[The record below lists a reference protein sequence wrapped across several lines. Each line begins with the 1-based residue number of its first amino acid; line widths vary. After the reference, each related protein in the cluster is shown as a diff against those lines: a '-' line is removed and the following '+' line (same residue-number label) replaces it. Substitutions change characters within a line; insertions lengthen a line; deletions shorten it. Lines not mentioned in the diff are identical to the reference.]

1 MLRRFGVEIEVNSFD
16 MRNRP
21 IGHEIG
27 RLPSGMHEVANIVQ
41 SATRERVYVQKW
53 GSNHNND
60 TWILK
65 PDSSCGM
72 EICTPVCKGMAGV
85 RSICAV
91 VDALSR
97 DGRVSADDRCS
108 LHVHVDVHD
117 LSSDQIASI
126 IAWWIKCEYAISAIV
141 PIGRRRN
148 RYCQFI
154 STSDIVM
161 DMEDPMLESR
171 DLISMV
177 GEHKYLSM
185 NTYHLCNR
193 KRQTIEF
200 RFMDSSACLNYHD
213 AKNYLK
219 LVMLFVGAAI
229 DHGLPPSYK
238 QGEKMTGYAWLDGT
252 DVADMLGLFDVP
264 ISDGMSELSS
274 WMKGRISGC
283 ENREEN
289 GVFGLFFSK
298 SAGWDDFV
306 YANQSYVEQSFS
318 FSKDKF
324 AF

>member
-1 MLRRFGVEIEVNSFD
+1 
-16 MRNRP
+16 
-21 IGHEIG
+21 
-27 RLPSGMHEVANIVQ
+27 
-41 SATRERVYVQKW
+41 
-53 GSNHNND
+53 
-60 TWILK
+60 
-65 PDSSCGM
+65 
-72 EICTPVCKGMAGV
+72 
-85 RSICAV
+85 
-91 VDALSR
+91 
-97 DGRVSADDRCS
+97 
-108 LHVHVDVHD
+108 
-117 LSSDQIASI
+117 
-126 IAWWIKCEYAISAIV
+126 
-141 PIGRRRN
+141 
-148 RYCQFI
+148 
-154 STSDIVM
+154 M

-229 DHGLPPSYK
+229 DRGLPPSYK